1 LKIFAVAPGN
11 LTEVAHAD
19 SCHWAQGATF
29 SQDGKLVLQQCAA
42 EREILVYRFDGQ
54 SLVEDKSATLKFESR
69 PGAIAT
75 GASR

>member
-1 LKIFAVAPGN
+1 VGPGT

-19 SCHWAQGATF
+19 SCHWAQGAAF

-54 SLVEDKSATLKFESR
+54 SLVQDKAAAMKFQTR

-75 GASR
+75 GVTR

>member
-1 LKIFAVAPGN
+1 VAQ
-11 LTEVAHAD
+11 AD

-42 EREILVYRFDGQ
+42 EHQILVYRFDGK
-54 SLVEDKSATLKFESR
+54 SLVEDKSAALKFESR

-75 GASR
+75 GVSR